1 MINQLITVGFVGK
14 NAETKYL
21 ANGTSVVK
29 FSVAT
34 KKSWKDEQ
42 GDWNAKTQWHNV
54 VAYGKGF
61 EPIAERLVKGTLV
74 FDQGE
79 LTTREYD
86 RTIRVTVG
94 EKPVDHVIQQ
104 LVVELKA
111 DAVRVLDR
119 SSNSQSD
126 ADQTLPQNAEPL

>member
-1 MINQLITVGFVGK
+1 MINQLTIVGFVGK

-21 ANGTSVVK
+21 ANGTPVVK

-42 GDWNAKTQWHNV
+42 GEWKDRTQWHNV
-54 VAYGKGF
+54 SAYGKGF
-61 EPIAERLVKGTLV
+61 EPIAERLVKGSLV
-74 FDQGE
+74 FVQGE

-86 RTIRVTVG
+86 RTIKVMVG
-94 EKPVDHVIQQ
+94 KKPVDHVIQQ

-111 DAVRVLDR
+111 DAVRILDR
-119 SSNSQSD
+119 NNSSQSD
-126 ADQTLPQNAEPL
+126 TVDSLHDEAESL